1 MIPRDSLINK
11 LRALGYSYK
20 DQQKRTDLYR
30 RRGGTEIAFVPRT
43 RLLTERYVR
52 SILRQAGCED
62 ADIEAFIGAY
72 KR

>member
-30 RRGGTEIAFVPRT
+30 KRGGTDVAFVPRT
-43 RLLTERYVR
+43 PVAHGTVCSVRFTAGWGVKIPISRL
-52 SILRQAGCED
+52 S
-62 ADIEAFIGAY
+62 
-72 KR
+72 